1 MKINPTVVLTFLLL
15 AVMAAAGTASANWG
29 LKIGREALK
38 GVTQP
43 DARPTNSLPGNS
55 IGERSPGSVVFL
67 KESEIIKRV
76 EKQTQAEK
84 NADSN

>member
-1 MKINPTVVLTFLLL
+1 MLTFLLL

-43 DARPTNSLPGNS
+43 DARPTNSLPGKS
-55 IGERSPGSVVFL
+55 LGERAPGSVVFL
-67 KESEIIKRV
+67 KESEIIKQV
-76 EKQTQAEK
+76 EKQTQAAAE
-84 NADSN
+84 NSDSN